1 MIVTRKIKRQ
11 FKVSKLAR
19 KEEVEFYL
27 FISPWLVGFILFGGG
42 PMIASLII
50 SFTKWPLLSSPKW
63 IGLGN
68 YTKLFNDPLFYK
80 SLINTAYYSFA
91 SVALGII
98 AAFIAALLL
107 NQKLTGITWFRT
119 IYYLPSV
126 VSGIAIA
133 ILFIWIY
140 NPQFG
145 LFNYL
150 LSKLGI
156 VGPSWLWDDK
166 WAMPALIIMSLWGI
180 GGNMVI
186 FLAGLQGVPQSLYEA
201 SKIDGANW
209 WQQFRHITLSV
220 MSPVIFLVLII
231 SLIGSFQIFLQSY
244 VMTRGGP
251 GNATLTC
258 VLYIYQNAFQW
269 WKMGYGATLAW
280 ILLIILLILTLI
292 QFKISRYWVYYEARQ
307 KGR

>member
-1 MIVTRKIKRQ
+1 M
-11 FKVSKLAR
+11 
-19 KEEVEFYL
+19 
-27 FISPWLVGFILFGGG
+27 
-42 PMIASLII
+42 
-50 SFTKWPLLSSPKW
+50 
-63 IGLGN
+63 
-68 YTKLFNDPLFYK
+68 
-80 SLINTAYYSFA
+80 
-91 SVALGII
+91 
-98 AAFIAALLL
+98 
-107 NQKLTGITWFRT
+107 
-119 IYYLPSV
+119 
-126 VSGIAIA
+126 AIA

-156 VGPSWLWDDK
+156 VGPSWLWDKK

-209 WQQFRHITLSV
+209 WQQFWHITLSV

-258 VLYIYQNAFQW
+258 VLYIYQNA
-269 WKMGYGATLAW
+269 
-280 ILLIILLILTLI
+280 
-292 QFKISRYWVYYEARQ
+292 
-307 KGR
+307 